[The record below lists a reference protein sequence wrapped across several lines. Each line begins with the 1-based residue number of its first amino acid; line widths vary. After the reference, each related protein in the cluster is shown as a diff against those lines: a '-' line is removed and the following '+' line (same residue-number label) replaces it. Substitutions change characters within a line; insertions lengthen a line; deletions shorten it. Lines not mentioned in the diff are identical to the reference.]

1 MTKKELL
8 ESQRELLNIKVNQ
21 INQVQQQL
29 DRMRI
34 EFSKTITR
42 MKEELGIPK
51 KELNEWE
58 FDKTER
64 YFVRKKMLKAPKEE
78 IPKKKAKRSK
88 LNNED

>member
-29 DRMRI
+29 NRMRI
-34 EFSKTITR
+34 EFSKTIAR

-58 FDKTER
+58 FDKLER
-64 YFVRKKMLKAPKEE
+64 YFVRKKTLKIPKEE
-78 IPKKKAKRSK
+78 MPKEKAKRSK
-88 LNNED
+88 PNHEG

>member
-34 EFSKTITR
+34 EFSKTIAR
-42 MKEELGIPK
+42 MKEELGIPR

-64 YFVRKKMLKAPKEE
+64 YFVRKKTLKVPKQE
-78 IPKKKAKRSK
+78 IPKKKDKDK
-88 LNNED
+88 

>member
-29 DRMRI
+29 NGMRI
-34 EFSKTITR
+34 EFSKTVTR

-58 FDKTER
+58 FDKTEKC
-64 YFVRKKMLKAPKEE
+64 FVKVVKK
-78 IPKKKAKRSK
+78 
-88 LNNED
+88 

>member
-1 MTKKELL
+1 MGKKELL

-34 EFSKTITR
+34 EFSKTIAR
-42 MKEELGIPK
+42 MKEELGIPR
-51 KELNEWE
+51 KELGEWE

-64 YFVRKKMLKAPKEE
+64 YFVRKKMLKMPKQEM
-78 IPKKKAKRSK
+78 SK
-88 LNNED
+88 EKD